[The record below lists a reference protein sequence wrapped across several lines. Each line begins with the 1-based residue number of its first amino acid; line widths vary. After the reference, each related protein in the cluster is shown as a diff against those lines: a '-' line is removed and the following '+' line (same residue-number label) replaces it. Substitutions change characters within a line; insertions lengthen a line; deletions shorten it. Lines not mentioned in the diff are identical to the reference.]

1 VKKLKRQKN
10 RGADDLTLLGAKA
23 YLAFSSGFY
32 KKAAELYS
40 KSYQLRPSATLLNN
54 TAFSYW
60 REGALVKAEET
71 INGVLSLVP
80 NNFKAIRLQ
89 ANIWL
94 LQGKL
99 DKAIINYQNIVSQL
113 NNGTDLTNLSLA
125 YALNKQYE
133 KSFEF
138 ARKALNQS
146 PNHPVKLLNLADV
159 EMLLGNAESAKVYY
173 QKVIEILIGKNE
185 VKYLTNLAQAYAH
198 MQQANLAIT
207 SLKQAQN
214 LAPKNGEVS
223 YAASIVYSLLG
234 EKASAIY
241 QVELALNEN
250 IGVVWFNLP
259 WFDELCSELTF
270 QNLMIRYKN
279 SQRCLI

>member
-1 VKKLKRQKN
+1 
-10 RGADDLTLLGAKA
+10 LGAKA

-40 KSYQLRPSATLLNN
+40 KAHQLRPSATLLNN

-60 REGALVKAEET
+60 REGALVRAEET

-159 EMLLGNAESAKVYY
+159 EMLLGNVESAKVYY
-173 QKVIEILIGKNE
+173 QKVIDILIGKNE

-270 QNLMIRYKN
+270 QNLMIQFKN